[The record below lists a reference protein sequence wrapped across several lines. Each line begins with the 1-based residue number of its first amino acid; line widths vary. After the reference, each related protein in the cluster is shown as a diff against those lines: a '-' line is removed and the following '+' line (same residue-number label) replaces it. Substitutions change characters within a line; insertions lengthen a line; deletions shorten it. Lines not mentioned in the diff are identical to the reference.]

1 MANMSDA
8 RIGGIALAGGAILDL
23 FATLIRPGSILIEPL
38 GRASTQVERVQVL
51 ADNAP
56 YTHTSVLVGTLG
68 LLTMLYGF
76 LLLWRHVRD
85 HGAGDAVTGLGL
97 IFLAFAVFFIG
108 VAGGLNHII
117 VHTVTHGEQ
126 DPRTL
131 YTFAINIQLVKA
143 GIVIIAGYGFL
154 LGFGLLSLGVRLR
167 ASGGL
172 HKILAAAIAV
182 ISFVALVVLGIG
194 DHYHDWADE
203 LYTLANFAVLP
214 LGLWAIFVGVSMY
227 RGDEGLAMAG
237 SE

>member
-1 MANMSDA
+1 MSSISDA
-8 RIGGIALAGGAILDL
+8 RIGGAALAGGAFLDL
-23 FATLIRPGSILIEPL
+23 FATLIRPGSFLIEPVA
-38 GRASTQVERVQVL
+38 RASTQVERVQVL

-56 YTHTSVLVGTLG
+56 YTHTSVLVGTFG

-85 HGAGDAVTGLGL
+85 HGAGDALTGLGL
-97 IFLAFAVFFIG
+97 IFLAFAAFFIG

-126 DPRTL
+126 DLRTL
-131 YTFAINIQLVKA
+131 YTVAVNIQLVKA

-154 LGFGLLSLGVRLR
+154 LGFGLLSLGVWLR

-172 HKILAAAIAV
+172 QKILAAAITL
-182 ISFVALVVLGIG
+182 ISLAALIVLGIG

-203 LYTLANFAVLP
+203 LYTLANYAVLP
-214 LGLWAIFVGVSMY
+214 LGLWAIFVGISMY
-227 RGDEGLAMAG
+227 RGDEGLGITEAH
-237 SE
+237 